1 MQTLIRTVSEFP
13 GGLKLSQCFV
23 FTYFVLCL
31 CLGNPEKEKE
41 GDGPRCYSPEFLT
54 SLKSTEID

>member
-13 GGLKLSQCFV
+13 GGLKPSQCFV

-31 CLGNPEKEKE
+31 CLGNPQKEKE
-41 GDGPRCYSPEFLT
+41 GDGPRC
-54 SLKSTEID
+54 